1 MENQPAIPIP
11 RDTLERLIALLIKQY
26 DRQPSREIKQARETI
41 ERLLH
46 QAA

>member
-1 MENQPAIPIP
+1 MNEQLEIPIP
-11 RDTLERLIALLIKQY
+11 RDTLERLIALLLKQY

-41 ERLLH
+41 ERLLQ